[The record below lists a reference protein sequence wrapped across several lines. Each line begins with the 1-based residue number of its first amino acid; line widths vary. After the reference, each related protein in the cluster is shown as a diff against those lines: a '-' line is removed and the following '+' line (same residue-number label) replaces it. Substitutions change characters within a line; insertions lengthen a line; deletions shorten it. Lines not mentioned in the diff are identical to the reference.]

1 MRRRHGMG
9 RRESI
14 IWLRVLWRNFGDLL
28 LRPCCFFVLEVV
40 GKKMS
45 PRSGIRSVD
54 FKIAPFCDD
63 DVGRFASHFKLTTAN
78 ALANSIVAPRDGRV
92 ELTFVVARPISM
104 IHRHTRCGAA
114 DWRPASHYLRCA
126 ASPALGYGLRDSGPL
141 TLRLRLR
148 CRCGEAF
155 RVAVRRQCWERPAAD
170 ERRVL
175 EMRPAERALIR
186 EVHLLCG
193 DTPWVFA
200 RTVMPVSSLRGR
212 RRRLMHLG
220 DKPLGAALFADPH
233 LCRGALEL
241 ARLRRG
247 EVLYEQAGSRDAAEI
262 WGRRS
267 VFRLQGRPLLV
278 TEIFL
283 PALLQPHPS
292 ATNTPHTRR
301 GIAEAST

>member
-1 MRRRHGMG
+1 
-9 RRESI
+9 
-14 IWLRVLWRNFGDLL
+14 
-28 LRPCCFFVLEVV
+28 
-40 GKKMS
+40 MS

-54 FKIAPFCDD
+54 FKIAPCCDD
-63 DVGRFASHFKLTTAN
+63 DVGRFASHFKLPTAN

-104 IHRHTRCGAA
+104 IHGHTRCGAA
-114 DWRPASHYLRCA
+114 DWRPASHYLRSA
-126 ASPALGYGLRDSGPL
+126 ASPALWDWLLDTGSL
-141 TLRLRLR
+141 THRLRQR

-292 ATNTPHTRR
+292 AAVAPRARR
-301 GIAEAST
+301 VIAEAST

>member
-1 MRRRHGMG
+1 
-9 RRESI
+9 
-14 IWLRVLWRNFGDLL
+14 
-28 LRPCCFFVLEVV
+28 
-40 GKKMS
+40 
-45 PRSGIRSVD
+45 
-54 FKIAPFCDD
+54 
-63 DVGRFASHFKLTTAN
+63 
-78 ALANSIVAPRDGRV
+78 
-92 ELTFVVARPISM
+92 M
-104 IHRHTRCGAA
+104 IHGHTRCGAA
-114 DWRPASHYLRCA
+114 DWRPASHYLRSA
-126 ASPALGYGLRDSGPL
+126 ASPALWDWLLDTGSL
-141 TLRLRLR
+141 THRLRQR
-148 CRCGEAF
+148 CRCF

-175 EMRPAERALIR
+175 EMRAAERALIR

-233 LCRGALEL
+233 LCRGALEV

-247 EVLYEQAGSRDAAEI
+247 ESLYEQAGSRDAAEI

-283 PALLQPHPS
+283 PALLQSRPLAAVAPR
-292 ATNTPHTRR
+292 ARR
-301 GIAEAST
+301 AIAEASA